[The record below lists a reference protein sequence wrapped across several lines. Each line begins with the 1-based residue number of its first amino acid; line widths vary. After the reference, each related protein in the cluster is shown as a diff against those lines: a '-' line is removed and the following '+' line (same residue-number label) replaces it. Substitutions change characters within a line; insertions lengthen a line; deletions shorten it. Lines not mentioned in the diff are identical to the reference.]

1 MTAQLP
7 ARAILLAAIVCLL
20 ATLAGTPNPVRVIT
34 ATGPPTLMASRLA
47 RGISS
52 DANASLQRLGVVP
65 SVRVISLDATAS
77 QPLDRPW
84 EHAKVPMPAVFVF
97 PIVLVVEAE
106 VEAAPLDS
114 LSAPCGWIS
123 TTVERQLR

>member
-1 MTAQLP
+1 VLERITLTAQLP

-52 DANASLQRLGVVP
+52 DANASLQRPGAVP
-65 SVRVISLDATAS
+65 SVRVISQDATAS

-84 EHAKVPMPAVFVF
+84 GHAKSQCR
-97 PIVLVVEAE
+97 L
-106 VEAAPLDS
+106 S
-114 LSAPCGWIS
+114 LYS
-123 TTVERQLR
+123 R